1 MSARHILAALC
12 VVGTLYAHATAA
24 GQGRRVVC
32 LDGSWEIAQGA
43 MDQIPARFTHHVP
56 VPGLAD
62 MAQPAFADVGKKPEA
77 PTQQAFWYRCTIRID
92 GPVPAMA
99 TLKVHKAAFGTRVF
113 LNGELVGDHPPCFTP
128 GLFDVRGKLKGDGQ
142 VNELV
147 IRVGAWRD
155 AVGKTLPDGFDFEKI
170 RYIPGIYDTVELIL
184 SGTPDI
190 VRVQTVPELETKSV
204 RAVVVL
210 HNAAGAADAP
220 LAARVREVASG
231 KVVGAIQTSPLHL
244 AAGRQQT
251 VELRI
256 PIAGCRLWSPEDPF
270 LYQLEL
276 TTGADSLPA
285 RFGMRTFRFDPKT
298 KLALLNGKPYPLR
311 GTNVCIYRFFE
322 DPARGDRPWREE
334 WVRRLHRVFRSMHW
348 NSMRYCIGFPPEAW
362 YRVADEEGLM
372 IQDEFPIWYGGN
384 KWPPELKSDEI
395 GREYTEWMQE
405 RWNHPSVV
413 IWDAQNETVTTET
426 GKAVAAVRKLDLSGR
441 PWDNGYALPGDPLDT
456 FEAHPYLAGNPA
468 FRLANLAEMSGEVGQ
483 PKTPQGSARPNE
495 GHNPVIIN
503 EYGWMWLNR
512 DGTATTLSKKVYDR
526 LLGPDSTAA
535 QRRRTYARWLAAKTE
550 FWRSHRHVAGVLH
563 FCGLGYSR
571 PDGQTS
577 DHFLDIEK
585 LTLDPD
591 FQTYVGDA
599 FAPVGVM
606 IDFWADELAAGQRQP
621 IPVAVI
627 NDLDRAW
634 QGTIR
639 LRLVQ
644 GEKTLHEQSLPCQ
657 VGAVGRQ
664 VDRFEIQAPAAP
676 GDYQLVAERI
686 TAGEQP
692 VRSLRD
698 FSVLSAAQR
707 KARAGLAQGRPV
719 TASSTLCKNGA
730 TSPAAA
736 VDGNPLTRW
745 SSEFSDPQWIAV
757 DLGQVQKVARV
768 ELSWENAYAKAYAIE
783 VSRDGKAW
791 KPVFATTAGKGGFEA
806 VRFAPTEARWVRM
819 YGTHRGTKFGYSL
832 WELRVFP

>member
-12 VVGTLYAHATAA
+12 VATTFCAHATAA
-24 GQGRRVVC
+24 SQGRRVVC
-32 LDGSWEIAQGA
+32 LDGSWEIAQGT
-43 MDQIPARFTHHVP
+43 MDEMPPSFTHHVP

-62 MAQPAFADVGKKPEA
+62 MAEPAFADVGKKPESPA
-77 PTQQAFWYRCTIRID
+77 QQAFWYRRTFRID

-99 TLKVHKAAFGTRVF
+99 TLKIHKAAFGTRVF
-113 LNGELVGDHPPCFTP
+113 LNGRKIGDHPPCFTP
-128 GLFDVRGKLKGDGQ
+128 GLFDVRWKLRGDGQ
-142 VNELV
+142 ANELV

-155 AVGKTLPDGFDFEKI
+155 AVGKGLPDGFDFEKI

-204 RAVVVL
+204 RAVIVL
-210 HNAAGAADAP
+210 HNAGPAADTR

-231 KVVGAIQTSPLHL
+231 TIVGMVQTGSLHL
-244 AAGRQQT
+244 AAGQQEN

-256 PIAGCRLWSPEDPF
+256 PIAGCRLWSPENPF
-270 LYQLEL
+270 MYQLEL
-276 TTGADSLPA
+276 TTGADSLPV
-285 RFGMRTFRFDPKT
+285 RFGMRTFHFDAKT
-298 KLALLNGKPYPLR
+298 KLPLLNGKPYPLR

-322 DPARGDRPWREE
+322 DPTRGDRPWREE
-334 WVRRLHRVFRSMHW
+334 WVRRLHRVFHSMHW
-348 NSMRYCIGFPPEAW
+348 NAMRYCIGFPPEAW

-395 GREYTEWMQE
+395 SREYTEWMQE

-413 IWDAQNETVTTET
+413 IWDAQNETVTKET

-456 FEAHPYLAGNPA
+456 FEAHPYLAGNPS
-468 FRLANLAEMSGEVGQ
+468 FRLANLALMTGEVGQ
-483 PKTPQGSARPNE
+483 PKCPQGSARPNE

-512 DGTATTLSKKVYDR
+512 DGTATTLSKKVYER

-599 FAPVGVM
+599 FAPVGAM
-606 IDFWADELAAGQRQP
+606 IDFWADELSAGQRQA

-627 NDLDRAW
+627 NDLDHAW
-634 QGTIR
+634 QGMIR
-639 LRLVQ
+639 LRLLQ
-644 GEKTLHEQSLPCQ
+644 GEKTLHEQSVRCQ
-657 VGAVGRQ
+657 VGPVGRQ
-664 VDRFEIQAPAAP
+664 VQRFEIQAPAEP
-676 GDYQLVAERI
+676 GDYQLVAELI
-686 TAGEQP
+686 AVGEKP

-698 FSVLSAAQR
+698 FSVLSVAQR

-719 TASSTLCKNGA
+719 TASSTLSRDGA
-730 TSPAAA
+730 MSAAA
-736 VDGNPLTRW
+736 VVDGNPLTRW

-757 DLGQVQKVARV
+757 DLGQVQKVSRV
-768 ELSWENAYAKAYAIE
+768 ELSWESAYAKAYAIE
-783 VSRDGKAW
+783 ASRDGKAW
-791 KPVFATTAGKGGFEA
+791 KPVFATTAGKGGFDA
-806 VRFAPTEARWVRM
+806 IRFAPTEARWVRM
-819 YGTHRGTKFGYSL
+819 HGTQRGTKFGYSL